1 MLRPLLV
8 TFVALSTVRAS
19 CSDRARAVTAPD
31 PATAASAAAEADG
44 GRPRPREIA
53 ARHVLV
59 MFAGSERAPESIS
72 RTREQAEARALE
84 VLRRARAGEDFA
96 ALARE
101 FSDEPGAGERGGSL
115 GRFRR
120 GRMVRAFEDAA
131 FDLEVNGISQVIE
144 TDFGFHVIQRTE

>member
-1 MLRPLLV
+1 MLRPALV
-8 TFVALSTVRAS
+8 VVVALSTVRAS
-19 CSDRARAVTAPD
+19 CSERARAVTTPD
-31 PATAASAAAEADG
+31 PATAERAAGDVDG

-59 MFAGSERAPESIS
+59 MYAGSERAPETIT

-101 FSDEPGAGERGGSL
+101 FSDEPGAAERGGSL

-131 FDLEVNGISQVIE
+131 FDLEVNGISQVVE